1 MQIVNYSVSVLI
13 NQKINNSIL
22 FINIV
27 FDLYKLEYPKDNI
40 LEYLSFEQAI
50 WLIYCLRSIIL
61 MVNRSFYKLKI
72 RKSLRVLFSNYIWS
86 QGIKYTINLSLTFLS

>member
-1 MQIVNYSVSVLI
+1 MINLMQIVNYSVSVLI

-50 WLIYCLRSIIL
+50 
-61 MVNRSFYKLKI
+61 
-72 RKSLRVLFSNYIWS
+72 
-86 QGIKYTINLSLTFLS
+86 